1 MRTESGEAR
10 EWAISSPRPG
20 RSLTYLPVAGWIQVF
35 CSKPLAG
42 LAACVG
48 MIRAHVLPAFC
59 ASRHGDV
66 TWSRTNIGR
75 KYGRARRAHSWLCHE
90 NSFSNRLEI
99 SGPTSGLG
107 IRICSSVRIYTRI
120 LWSPPVINPVI
131 GAGPVDVRRDRR
143 YLTTIGPQ
151 GALSQIWPSCRL
163 GLQPLCLGDAGTGA
177 VLSRCHRNP

>member
-90 NSFSNRLEI
+90 NS
-99 SGPTSGLG
+99 GPTSGLG